1 VTTDSVLS
9 KDKTWRVSFV
19 LEKPEQFDEMMW
31 ECAKGNIS
39 TEDAAKKCGMKL
51 ETFYSWLRKNNEA
64 YALFRQNVGTR
75 QKSVM
80 PVDLFDKLERKRE
93 LLKERKAQE
102 TMKKYGSKS
111 HINIKVQMAKAMGM
125 SYGQYV
131 AFADGL
137 GKL

>member
-1 VTTDSVLS
+1 
-9 KDKTWRVSFV
+9 V
-19 LEKPEQFDEMMW
+19 LEKPEQFEDMMW

-51 ETFYSWLRKNNEA
+51 ATFYSWLRKDKEA
-64 YALFRQNVGTR
+64 YALFRQNVGNR
-75 QKSVM
+75 QKSTV
-80 PVDLFDKLERKRE
+80 PVDIFDKVEQKRKLME
-93 LLKERKAQE
+93 KRKLQE

>member
-1 VTTDSVLS
+1 
-9 KDKTWRVSFV
+9 
-19 LEKPEQFDEMMW
+19 MW
-31 ECAKGNIS
+31 ECARGNIS
-39 TEDAAKKCGMKL
+39 TEDAAKRCGMKL
-51 ETFYSWLRKNNEA
+51 TTFYSWLRKDKEA